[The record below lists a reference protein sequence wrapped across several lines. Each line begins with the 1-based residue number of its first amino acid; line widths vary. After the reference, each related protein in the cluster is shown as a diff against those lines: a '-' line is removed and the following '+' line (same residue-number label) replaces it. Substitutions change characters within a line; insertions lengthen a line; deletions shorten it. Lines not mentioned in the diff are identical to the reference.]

1 MQQEVMQ
8 TQIMNDG
15 SELYAA
21 MEAERSVKAQS
32 EAAKRVLAQ
41 RQQELQQLLS
51 RCDMRFS
58 SLTPVEEVI
67 EAHVRAEALR
77 WLIACIRR
85 EVDDLNAEYDSHLN
99 KVQQLLS

>member
-1 MQQEVMQ
+1 MQREVVQAQM
-8 TQIMNDG
+8 MKNG

-21 MEAERSVKAQS
+21 MEAERRVKAQGDV
-32 EAAKRVLAQ
+32 AKRMLAQ

-51 RCDMRFS
+51 RCDRRFS
-58 SLTPVEEVI
+58 SLTPVEEVM

-77 WLIACIRR
+77 WLITCIRR
-85 EVDDLNAEYDSHLN
+85 EVDALEAEQVTHGN

>member
-1 MQQEVMQ
+1 MQREVVQAQMK
-8 TQIMNDG
+8 DG

-21 MEAERSVKAQS
+21 MEAERQVKAQS
-32 EAAKRVLAQ
+32 EAAKQMLAQ

-51 RCDMRFS
+51 RCDRRFS
-58 SLTPVEEVI
+58 SLTPVEEVM

-77 WLIACIRR
+77 WLITCIRR
-85 EVDDLNAEYDSHLN
+85 EVDELQAEQLAYGS